1 MHKRS
6 SNNKSEIKSII
17 VNNVTY
23 TDEYEICQQFNDY
36 FSTIGKKVQE
46 TIPDTSTND
55 DFSNYLNESQST
67 HSFEFSRVS
76 VQEIENEIMSLKS
89 KRSHISTY
97 SDKILKYISN
107 LVSPLLTYIMNRS
120 LTSGS
125 FPQFLKIARVIPIFN
140 AGDAN
145 QLGNY
150 RPISFLLI
158 FSKIFE
164 KNSFHTAV

>member
-1 MHKRS
+1 M
-6 SNNKSEIKSII
+6 
-17 VNNVTY
+17 
-23 TDEYEICQQFNDY
+23 
-36 FSTIGKKVQE
+36 
-46 TIPDTSTND
+46 
-55 DFSNYLNESQST
+55 
-67 HSFEFSRVS
+67 
-76 VQEIENEIMSLKS
+76 QEIENEIMSLKS

-125 FPQFLKIARVIPIFN
+125 FPQFLKIARVIPIFK
-140 AGDAN
+140 AGDRN

-150 RPISFLLI
+150 RPISILPI

-164 KNSFHTAV
+164 KIVFKQLYSFLNKFDLLHSAQFGFRKKLIHLKCNI